1 MSAKV
6 TITSTKVNSNTDN
19 LKAQE
24 KAERAEARR
33 MVSMANKR
41 LRRLEQQNLQNT
53 PAYQSWYNSGAVKF
67 SVKGKTHKEV
77 KREMARMNKFLNQI
91 TSTVRGAKQN
101 LKDIADRTNIT
112 TWDNFDDLQ
121 KRISNYYDISN
132 KILELAQT
140 TRQWAQSFNYEK
152 VGEIVAEY
160 MEEVNG
166 QVTKSDA
173 EILMLARRVAKAVGN
188 QAMSEE
194 LDSLADKMNKMLGF

>member
-1 MSAKV
+1 MSVKV
-6 TITSTKVNSNTDN
+6 TVTSTKVKADTKE
-19 LKAQE
+19 LKARE

-33 MVSMANKR
+33 LVSMANKR

-53 PAYQSWYNSGAVKF
+53 PAYQSWYNNGAVKF

-77 KREMARMNKFLNQI
+77 KHEMARMNKFLNQV
-91 TSTVRGAKQN
+91 TSTVTGAKKN
-101 LKDIADRTNIT
+101 LKDIAKRTNIV

-121 KRISNYYDISN
+121 RKISDYYNISH
-132 KILELAQT
+132 KILELAKTIRNWSQT
-140 TRQWAQSFNYEK
+140 FNYEK

-173 EILMLARRVAKAVGN
+173 EILMLARRVSKAVGN
-188 QAMSEE
+188 QAMSKE
-194 LDSLADKMNKMLGF
+194 LDSLADRMNKLLGF

>member
-1 MSAKV
+1 MSTKI

-33 MVSMANKR
+33 LVSMANKR
-41 LRRLEQQNLQNT
+41 LRRLEQQNLQDT
-53 PAYQSWYNSGAVKF
+53 PAYQSWYNNGAVKF

-77 KREMARMNKFLNQI
+77 KHEMARINKFLNFT
-91 TSTVRGAKQN
+91 TSTVTGAKKN
-101 LKDIADRTNIT
+101 LKDIANRVHLT

-121 KRISNYYDISN
+121 RRVSDYYDISN
-132 KILELAQT
+132 RILELAKT
-140 TRQWAQSFNYEK
+140 TRNWAQTFNYEK

-166 QVTKSDA
+166 QVTKSDE
-173 EILMLARRVAKAVGN
+173 EILMLANRVAKAVGN
-188 QAMSEE
+188 QAMSKE
-194 LDSLADKMNKMLGF
+194 LDSLADDMNKMLGF